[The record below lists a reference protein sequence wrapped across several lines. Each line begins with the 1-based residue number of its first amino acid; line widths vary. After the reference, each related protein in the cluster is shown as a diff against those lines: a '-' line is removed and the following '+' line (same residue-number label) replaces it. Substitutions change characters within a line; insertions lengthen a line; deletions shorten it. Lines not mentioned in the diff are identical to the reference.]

1 MRVDGLVSLA
11 VFCVDCRIDAE
22 AKTLTVEIV
31 FCDREQPP
39 EPGQPLSLWDAE
51 LGRDGVRIDTV
62 MPDGLGDATGDVE
75 FEILGIEY
83 GKESDSPLAV
93 AHR

>member
-1 MRVDGLVSLA
+1 MRLDGLVSLA
-11 VFCVDCRIDAE
+11 VFCVDCTVDAD
-22 AKTLTVEIV
+22 AKTVTAAIV
-31 FCDREQPP
+31 FRSREHHP

-51 LGRDGVRIDTV
+51 RGRDGVRIDTV

-83 GKESDSPLAV
+83 GENSDSPLAL

>member
-1 MRVDGLVSLA
+1 MRVDGLVSVA
-11 VFCVDCRIDAE
+11 IFCVDCTIDAE
-22 AKTLTVEIV
+22 AKTVTAAIV
-31 FCDREQPP
+31 FCDRVQPP

-75 FEILGIEY
+75 FEILGIDY
-83 GKESDSPLAV
+83 GKESDSALAV
-93 AHR
+93 AR